1 MAIKIPRDLGNA
13 FNPDNPV
20 ERAEFEGFASDV
32 PNTKGMITVA
42 KNDAVNVATGAVN
55 TVTAQSQRAA
65 KLFTPVFLSK
75 LQLLENATGVPF
87 PTPDE
92 LSETSMAKLSHSG
105 RTRLEIFPPGDTA
118 AASANRIDVW
128 SFTDKNDTTGALIW
142 PAPTIRVREGQLV
155 HSGLSN
161 GHGAHTIHHHGI
173 EPTPINDGVGHLT
186 MEVGGHNDGEDGGT
200 GPGGFYAYQWRAAEA
215 GTYFYHCHR
224 NTTLHFELGMYGML
238 IIDPPAPPFS
248 GIQAPYVDGGPGFT
262 RLGNTATRYD
272 KETFWVVDDIDISWR
287 NLDKSFGIQIPDGQP
302 PAVFT
307 GGFQNI
313 PNGGLNDFAP
323 DFFVVTGVTIGES
336 GDLEV
341 PTPAQIDRNEALPT
355 LYAFVSPSIRLGE
368 KLLIRTLNA
377 SYCTTVWRFPVTVD
391 GTVTAVDARTL
402 GYSDNGFG
410 SYSQP
415 FRLSDLP
422 LDQTGLFRKF
432 ELTTAQ
438 RWDILIDSA
447 AVDEHIVLVEFRHWL
462 NYAEVLHTVKLP
474 ITVTPAV

>member
-1 MAIKIPRDLGNA
+1 MAIKIPRDLGNP
-13 FNPDNPV
+13 FDPSDPV
-20 ERAEFEGFASDV
+20 ERADFEGFASDV

-42 KNDAVNVATGAVN
+42 KNGSLNPATGAVVSVN
-55 TVTAQSQRAA
+55 AQSVRAA
-65 KLFTPVFLSK
+65 KLFTPGFLAK
-75 LQLLENATGVPF
+75 LEALDVVSGVPF

-92 LSETSMAKLSHSG
+92 LREPSMAAPSRSG
-105 RTRLEIFPPGDTA
+105 RKRLDIFPPGATGA
-118 AASANRIDVW
+118 NSAIDVW
-128 SFTDKNDTTGALIW
+128 SFTDNNDTGVQIW

-161 GHGAHTIHHHGI
+161 SHGAHTIHHHGI
-173 EPTPINDGVGHLT
+173 EPTAVNDGVGHLT
-186 MEVGGHNDGEDGGT
+186 MEVGGHLDGDDGGT
-200 GPGGFYAYQWRAAEA
+200 GPGGNYAYQWRAAEA

-238 IIDPPAPPFS
+238 IIDPPGPV
-248 GIQAPYVDGGPGFT
+248 APYADGGPGYT
-262 RLGNTATRYD
+262 RVANDLVAYN

-287 NLDKSFGIQIPDGQP
+287 NMDKSFGIQTPDGQP

-313 PNGGLNDFAP
+313 PSGGLNDFFP
-323 DFFVVTGVTIGES
+323 DFFVVTGVTIGTG

-341 PTPAQIDRNEALPT
+341 PTGPQISRNAALT
-355 LYAFVSPSIRLGE
+355 ALYNFVRPSIRLGE

-402 GYSDNGFG
+402 GYSEKGFG
-410 SYSQP
+410 AYSQP

-422 LDQTGLFRKF
+422 LDQTGQFRKF

-447 AVDEHIVLVEFRHWL
+447 AVEEHIVLVEFRHWL

-474 ITVTPAV
+474 ISVTPAG